1 MRSFQKHGKLQ
12 YLMQTKTFLVF
23 FGLVIL
29 FFIYSMFGF
38 LGKMQETKRNRQNIE
53 DKIVEL
59 EKSKQKF
66 NADISNLKT
75 DKGIEENIR
84 DKFGLVKEG
93 ENMILIIEDKNKI
106 EPEKTANSQGLFS
119 FITDLFK

>member
-12 YLMQTKTFLVF
+12 HLMQTKTFLVF
-23 FGLVIL
+23 FGLLIL

-38 LGKMQETKRNRQNIE
+38 LEKMQETRKNRQNIE
-53 DKIVEL
+53 DKIAEL
-59 EKSKQKF
+59 EKSKEKF

-106 EPEKTANSQGLFS
+106 EPEKKANSQGLFS
-119 FITDLFK
+119 FITNLFK